1 MTDLQ
6 PPEPTSQGPAYVV
19 GRIIGYLILTG
30 LGALLLSAL
39 AALTI
44 VIWRAVL

>member
-6 PPEPTSQGPAYVV
+6 PPEPTGPAE
-19 GRIIGYLILTG
+19 IIGKILGGLILTG